1 MAPFLPSMS
10 SGEALACFTLDR
22 AGVMGSG
29 LRSLILKRACYTEM
43 VLIRSRIF
51 VSQSGSPAKAI
62 LYAFLANFGIAISK
76 LAAALHTGS
85 GSLMAESIHSFA
97 DTCNQVLLF
106 LGLKGSERPAD
117 EEHPLGYGKLSY
129 FWSFVVALMLFSLG
143 GLYSVYGGWQKFIA
157 PEPVTGIWVGLT
169 VLGLAI
175 LLEGASF
182 YGAFVESKKMAEGKP
197 FFRWLKTTRNAE
209 IVVVLGEDFAAMVGL
224 ILAFL
229 ALTLVLV
236 TGDPVY
242 DALGSMV
249 IGVLLIAVAI
259 GLAVRLQGL
268 LVGRSAEPELR
279 KLAEELIEDNPE
291 VERLFDMVTLHMGPK
306 VLLAAKIQLSGGLT
320 VKEAAQMINVIER
333 ELKSNRPEI
342 GWCYIE
348 IDP

>member
-10 SGEALACFTLDR
+10 NGEALACFTLDR

-62 LYAFLANFGIAISK
+62 LYAFLANFGI
-76 LAAALHTGS
+76 
-85 GSLMAESIHSFA
+85 
-97 DTCNQVLLF
+97 
-106 LGLKGSERPAD
+106 
-117 EEHPLGYGKLSY
+117 
-129 FWSFVVALMLFSLG
+129 
-143 GLYSVYGGWQKFIA
+143 
-157 PEPVTGIWVGLT
+157 
-169 VLGLAI
+169 AI

-306 VLLAAKIQLSGGLT
+306 VLFAAKIQLSGGLT